1 MSSLGVAETTEL
13 VIDRIRGTR
22 NNIELVKLITES
34 DFAENLRSK
43 MRDMEF

>member
-1 MSSLGVAETTEL
+1 MCETTEL
-13 VIDRIRGTR
+13 VRQDQRTR

-34 DFAENLRSK
+34 DFAENVRSK